1 MMTKQE
7 RKNLSQAVIPVKH
20 AASWIVL
27 MLAAL
32 VMLAT
37 LDCCAGRQAPLSER
51 LLSSEN
57 STKLTAFRELDALEG
72 VSKKK
77 YLGIVKNMLRDAD
90 PGNRMLAAESLGRMG
105 PAAEEAVPDL
115 IQLLGEENDFL
126 RSTAVTA
133 LAAIGAGAVPALIAA
148 MNHQGPAVRSGAADA
163 LGGIGAGATEAIPA
177 LINLLGDRDYEISH
191 RAASALGRIGAAAV
205 PALMQVAAKE
215 DSRVAGMAETA
226 FSYLN
231 AGPNLVHELARLLG
245 NNEEKPGVRAFAAKA
260 LGRMQEKARDAA
272 PDLARALGDDNSE
285 VRSAARWALGRIGPA
300 AVPAL
305 REALKNGNSQV
316 RSSAAFALGS
326 MGPAAEDAVP
336 ALAQTLQDENP
347 IVRIE
352 AISALEKIQASS
364 GAVVKALIRV
374 LEGDKDDFVR
384 MNAARVLNKI
394 RTAEAKEAVSNYNK
408 QKPASQ

>member
-1 MMTKQE
+1 V
-7 RKNLSQAVIPVKH
+7 R
-20 AASWIVL
+20 
-27 MLAAL
+27 
-32 VMLAT
+32 
-37 LDCCAGRQAPLSER
+37 R
-51 LLSSEN
+51 
-57 STKLTAFRELDALEG
+57 
-72 VSKKK
+72 KKK
-77 YLGIVKNMLRDAD
+77 HLGIVKNTLRDAD

-115 IQLLGEENDFL
+115 IQVLGEENDSL
-126 RSTAVTA
+126 RSTSVTA
-133 LAAIGAGAVPALIAA
+133 LAAIGAGAVPSLVAAL
-148 MNHQGPAVRSGAADA
+148 NHQGPIVRSGAADA
-163 LGGIGAGATEAIPA
+163 LGVSGPGRRRRFPRSSTCSGT
-177 LINLLGDRDYEISH
+177 RTISH
-191 RAASALGRIGAAAV
+191 HAASALGRIGAAAV

-260 LGRMQEKARDAA
+260 LGRMQEKAKDAA

-285 VRSAARWALGRIGPA
+285 VRSAARWALSRIGPA

-347 IVRIE
+347 VVRIE

-364 GAVVKALIRV
+364 EAVVKALIRV
-374 LEGDKDDFVR
+374 LDRDKDDFVR
-384 MNAARVLNKI
+384 LNAARVLNKI
-394 RTAEAKEAVSNYNK
+394 WTAEAKEAVSNYNK